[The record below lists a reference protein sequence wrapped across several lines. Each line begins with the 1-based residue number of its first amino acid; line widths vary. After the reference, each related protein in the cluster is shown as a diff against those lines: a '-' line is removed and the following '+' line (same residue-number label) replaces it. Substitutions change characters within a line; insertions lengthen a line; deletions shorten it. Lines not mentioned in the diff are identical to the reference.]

1 MRTGMRLVS
10 PAQRRARLAV
20 RHHLAPAA
28 RADSVAG
35 AVAGMIALHGTD
47 PASVYLAAWARTG
60 SADKADVE
68 HALYTERALVRMLGM
83 RRTVFVVPAAL
94 VPVIQAACTDQIAER
109 LRRQLTQVVQ
119 GAGIAA
125 DAATWLKDVGEA
137 TVRAL
142 VARGSATAAELARD
156 EPRLRTQIV
165 DAADNPYGGAVNL
178 TSRLLTLLSAEGLIV
193 RGRPRGG
200 WTSTQFAWSAAG
212 ARAELSAAEAR
223 AELARRWLFAF
234 GPAPVSD
241 LQWWTGWTAG
251 QVKQTLARLQVIEV
265 DLGGAIGIML
275 AADEPALDEP
285 AAVPPW
291 PALLPALDPTAMGW
305 RDRAWYVGG
314 HAQALFDRSGNIG
327 PTAWWDGRIVGGWA
341 QRKDGEIVVRLL
353 EDTGAEAAAAIA
365 AEAQRLRAW
374 IGSGRVTP
382 RFRTPLERE
391 LAEQARLS
399 RSIAVFPDNAYIAQ
413 QGKNKS
419 MVTFIIVLIIIGL
432 IAGLIARLLLPG
444 RDSLG
449 ILGTIVL
456 GIVGSFIGGFLQNLI
471 EYHHV
476 SIHSFHTVGI
486 IGSIIGAFVLLLLLR
501 VTGMEPGRRR
511 RR

>member
-1 MRTGMRLVS
+1 MGTGMRIIS
-10 PAQRRARLAV
+10 PAGRQARLAV

-28 RADSVAG
+28 RAGSVTS

-47 PASVYLAAWARTG
+47 PASVYLAAWARTS
-60 SADKADVE
+60 SADKAAVE
-68 HALYTERALVRMLGM
+68 HALYTEGALVRMLGM
-83 RRTVFVVPAAL
+83 RRTVFVVPTPL

-119 GAGIAA
+119 GAGIAP

-142 VARGSATAAELARD
+142 AARGSATGAELARD

-200 WTSTQFAWSAAG
+200 WTSTQFAWTAA
-212 ARAELSAAEAR
+212 ARAELPATEAR
-223 AELARRWLFAF
+223 AELARRWLFTF

-241 LQWWTGWTAG
+241 LQCWTGWTAG
-251 QVKQTLARLQVIEV
+251 QVKQALAQLQVTEV
-265 DLGGAIGIML
+265 DLGGTTGVML
-275 AADEPALDEP
+275 TDDEPALDEP

-305 RDRAWYVGG
+305 RDRAWYVGE

-327 PTAWWDGRIVGGWA
+327 PTAWWDGRIAGGWA

-353 EDTGAEAAAAIA
+353 EDTGAEAGAAIA
-365 AEAQRLRAW
+365 AEAERLRAW
-374 IGSGRVTP
+374 IGSDRVTP

-391 LAEQARLS
+391 LAEQ
-399 RSIAVFPDNAYIAQ
+399 
-413 QGKNKS
+413 
-419 MVTFIIVLIIIGL
+419 
-432 IAGLIARLLLPG
+432 
-444 RDSLG
+444 
-449 ILGTIVL
+449 
-456 GIVGSFIGGFLQNLI
+456 
-471 EYHHV
+471 
-476 SIHSFHTVGI
+476 
-486 IGSIIGAFVLLLLLR
+486 
-501 VTGMEPGRRR
+501 
-511 RR
+511 